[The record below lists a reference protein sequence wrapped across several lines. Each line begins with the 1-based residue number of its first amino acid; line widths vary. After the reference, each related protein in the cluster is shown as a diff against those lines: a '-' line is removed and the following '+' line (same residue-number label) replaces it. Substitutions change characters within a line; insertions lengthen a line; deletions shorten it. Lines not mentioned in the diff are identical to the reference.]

1 MRAVRYLAFSRRP
14 ALLAGRKPGGLPV
27 PVHEVS
33 KRALGSQT
41 TQARPRLAF
50 APRTVLP
57 SASLKSVG
65 VLIAYFR
72 SSIPSPPVPLFMLH
86 QVLHNTLCKT
96 RGRVVRYSF
105 LVRLFHSLLHAGL
118 SRRTQRTQEPAFL
131 NARTNDAP
139 GIREME
145 EFDITNL
152 AAPNADRGSPR
163 IWTRALCAVVGA
175 PVFRGCGTN
184 LFPCNSDTQ

>member
-1 MRAVRYLAFSRRP
+1 MPRSDSSEPFMRAVRYLAFSRRP

-118 SRRTQRTQEPAFL
+118 SRRTQRTTKQ
-131 NARTNDAP
+131 
-139 GIREME
+139 
-145 EFDITNL
+145 
-152 AAPNADRGSPR
+152 DRIWMQVSSYLINGSRAKNSFTSGSKSPR
-163 IWTRALCAVVGA
+163 FYYA
-175 PVFRGCGTN
+175 FRHGLKPCPCER
-184 LFPCNSDTQ
+184 LFMR